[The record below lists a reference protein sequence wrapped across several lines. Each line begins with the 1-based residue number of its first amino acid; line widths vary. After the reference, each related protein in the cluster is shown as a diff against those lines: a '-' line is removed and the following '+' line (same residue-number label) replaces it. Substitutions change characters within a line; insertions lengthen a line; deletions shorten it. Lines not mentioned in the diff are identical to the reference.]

1 MTGLRAAAIV
11 LAVGLSACSRPQ
23 RQAHVEGPPPA
34 PPTAAGPVNPDPK
47 VSTYACEDGETVQAG
62 YPDADTAVLDYKG
75 HTYTLKIARSAS
87 GARYIGYGLQWWTK
101 GMEEAAFANLKPGEE
116 IASAP
121 GIKCVTRPVTPT
133 GPATPVPETAFPP
146 ESPQA
151 AALVAQTYYELL
163 GQGNHADAARL
174 RSDGQ
179 VGDFS
184 SYDTLKAQVG
194 APGVIEGAAGS
205 LYVEVPVTVQG
216 RLKTGAELRQ
226 VGKVVLRR
234 VNDVP
239 GSTAQQRSW
248 RIDRIDLKP

>member
-1 MTGLRAAAIV
+1 MTGLRIAAVV
-11 LAVGLSACSRPQ
+11 LVLGLAACSRPQ
-23 RQAHVEGPPPA
+23 RQAHVEGPPP
-34 PPTAAGPVNPDPK
+34 PPPSAAGPVNPDSK
-47 VSTYACEDGETVQAG
+47 IATYTCEDGETVQAG

-116 IASAP
+116 IASQP
-121 GIKCVTRPVTPT
+121 GIGCTTRPVTPS
-133 GPATPVPETAFPP
+133 GPTTPVPETAFPP
-146 ESPQA
+146 ESAQA
-151 AALVAQTYYELL
+151 AALVVQTYYALIAER
-163 GQGNHADAARL
+163 NYAEAARL

-184 SYDTLKAQVG
+184 TYDTLKAQVG

-216 RLKTGAELRQ
+216 RLKSGAELRQ
-226 VGKVVLRR
+226 AGQVVVRR

-239 GSTAQQRSW
+239 GSSAEQRRW
-248 RIDRIDLKP
+248 HIDRIDLKP